1 MQVSDFSS
9 NSERKLQQ
17 IVAMLAS
24 MYDVRVDWNQD
35 EATLRE
41 AYSSYEQLKKDA
53 LYESS
58 SQSRDYTRMVLITEA
73 LRIYLY
79 EIAPKRRKTPRRKK

>member
-1 MQVSDFSS
+1 MHVSDFSS

-17 IVAMLAS
+17 IVKMLDS
-24 MYDVRVDWNQD
+24 LYDVRVDWDQD
-35 EATLRE
+35 EATLRA
-41 AYSSYEQLKKDA
+41 AYESYESMRQNV

-58 SQSRDYTRMVLITEA
+58 SQSRDYTKVVLITEA

-79 EIAPKRRKTPRRKK
+79 EIAPKRRKTPRRK